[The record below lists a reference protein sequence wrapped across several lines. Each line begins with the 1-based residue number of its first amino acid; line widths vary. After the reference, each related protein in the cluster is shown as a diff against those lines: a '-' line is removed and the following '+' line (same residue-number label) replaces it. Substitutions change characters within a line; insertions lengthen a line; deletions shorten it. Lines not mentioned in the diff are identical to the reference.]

1 MRVVTRNLTAAVL
14 LAMLIACDAAQADD
28 SAKKP
33 TTITFADGKLA
44 MTAPKEWEQ
53 RKPTN
58 RIIEYEFAVP
68 AAEGDSE
75 AGRFTAGAMGGG
87 VKENIARWQGQFA
100 SGAKSTS
107 KTAKVAGYDVHFVDL
122 SGTYVG
128 SPFMKIEPKE
138 KYRMLAAVVVTDK
151 LGSHFVRVYGP
162 EKTIAANEKAF
173 QAMVESLKK

>member
-1 MRVVTRNLTAAVL
+1 MHVARISGAASAFIML
-14 LAMLIACDAAQADD
+14 LAVAGARSDE

-53 RKPTN
+53 RKPSN

-87 VKENIARWQGQFA
+87 VKDNIARWQGQFA
-100 SGAKSTS
+100 SGAKSAT

-138 KYRMLAAVVVTDK
+138 SYRMLAAIVVTDK
-151 LGSHFVRVYGP
+151 LGAHFVRMYGP